1 MFIIAGLGNPGQRYE
16 NTRHNIGFK
25 VIDLLS
31 LTHNIALKNKDIYA
45 VGEGFIEGKKV
56 ILLKPLTFMNKSG
69 FAIKRLSQRLK
80 IFDLTNKLIVVH
92 DDLDID
98 IGNLKIKKGGSSGGH
113 KGVESIINELGF
125 KDFIR
130 VKIGIGRPA
139 GIPVDEYVL
148 SDFKIFEKRAINNVI
163 IKATEA
169 IVSIMTDG
177 LEKAMS
183 IYNRRLKSDSQ

>member
-1 MFIIAGLGNPGQRYE
+1 MFIIVGLGNPGRRYE

-31 LTHNIALKNKDIYA
+31 IKHNIPLENKDIYA
-45 VGEGFIEGKKV
+45 IGEGDIAEKNV

-69 FAIKRLSQRLK
+69 FAIKSLAQRLK
-80 IFDLTNKLIVVH
+80 ISDLTNKLIVVH

-98 IGNLKIKKGGSSGGH
+98 VGNLKIKKGGSSGGH
-113 KGVESIINELGF
+113 KGVESIINELGL

-130 VKIGIGRPA
+130 VKIGIGRPVNIA
-139 GIPVDEYVL
+139 VDEYVL
-148 SDFKIFEKRAINNVI
+148 SNFKISEKKTISNVI

-169 IVSIMTDG
+169 IASIMTDG

-183 IYNRRLKSDSQ
+183 IYNRRLKTDS

>member
-1 MFIIAGLGNPGQRYE
+1 MFIVAGLGNPGQRYV

-31 LTHNIALKNKDIYA
+31 LTHNIELKNKDIY
-45 VGEGFIEGKKV
+45 VIGEGVIEGKKV

-80 IFDLTNKLIVVH
+80 IFDLTNQLIVVH

-98 IGNLKIKKGGSSGGH
+98 VGNLKIKKGGSSGGH

-125 KDFIR
+125 RDFIR
-130 VKIGIGRPA
+130 VKIGIGRPVN
-139 GIPVDEYVL
+139 IPVDEYVL
-148 SDFKIFEKRAINNVI
+148 SDFKISEKRAINNVI

-183 IYNRRLKSDSQ
+183 IYNRRLKNNSQ

>member
-1 MFIIAGLGNPGQRYE
+1 MFIIIGLGNPGRRYE

-31 LTHNIALKNKDIYA
+31 IKHNIPLENKDIYA
-45 VGEGFIEGKKV
+45 IGEGDIAEKNV

-69 FAIKRLSQRLK
+69 FAIKSLAQRLK
-80 IFDLTNKLIVVH
+80 ISDLTNKLIVVH

-98 IGNLKIKKGGSSGGH
+98 VGNLKIKKGGSSGGH
-113 KGVESIINELGF
+113 KGVESIINELGL

-130 VKIGIGRPA
+130 VKIGIGRPVNIA
-139 GIPVDEYVL
+139 VDEYVL
-148 SDFKIFEKRAINNVI
+148 SNFKISEKKTISNVI

-169 IVSIMTDG
+169 IASIMTDG

-183 IYNRRLKSDSQ
+183 IYNRRLKTDS